1 MTNRTAAHQSLGR
14 LHVPLHPP
22 IQYDVGITNHSI
34 RAVFFDFDG
43 TLVDSERLHYES
55 WLDAVRPQRGHMEWP
70 EYKQLLTG
78 RSDREAGALLLS
90 RAGVEPTT
98 DLVENA
104 CRVKTERY
112 KARFLDELTI
122 EPQVVSWI
130 RNSPVN
136 LHVGVVT
143 SSGEHEVAPILIKED
158 IRTSLSLLVC
168 GDQVGNLKPHPEPY
182 LLAMDRANEAVQ
194 THSHAPITKLE
205 CLALEDSEAGIDA
218 ARAAGIR
225 VAQVGSPGEVW
236 QILLDEGLATT

>member
-1 MTNRTAAHQSLGR
+1 MGVTK
-14 LHVPLHPP
+14 
-22 IQYDVGITNHSI
+22 HSI

-43 TLVDSERLHYES
+43 TLVDSESLHYES
-55 WLDAVRPQRGHMEWP
+55 WLDAVRPQGGHIEWP

-90 RAGVEPTT
+90 RAGAEPTT
-98 DLVENA
+98 DLVANA

-122 EPQVVSWI
+122 ETQVASWI
-130 RNSPVN
+130 RNSRVD

-158 IRTSLSLLVC
+158 VRTALSLLVC

-182 LLAMDRANEAVQ
+182 LLAMDRANAAAQ
-194 THSHAPITKLE
+194 AHGHSPITKAE

-218 ARAAGIR
+218 ATAAGLR
-225 VAQVGSPGEVW
+225 VAEVGSPGEVW
-236 QILLDEGLATT
+236 QILLDEGLATDAG